1 VLCPDIIAQLGILW
15 QYHFEPQPNFW
26 PPNFE
31 TLMSAPFVTLVEV
44 GPRDGLQ
51 NEKVAFS
58 TATKLEFIQRLV
70 SAGIRRMEATS
81 FVNPQ
86 RVPQMA
92 DAEAV
97 MAGVPRGSDTSYIGL
112 VLNRRGFDRA
122 VEAGCDEVGFVV
134 VASDTFSKRNQGM
147 STAEGIALW
156 HEISRAAVERGIKA
170 SVMISAACGCPFEGA
185 VPVSRIL
192 EIAAEVVKSPSVD
205 LAIADTIGVGVPPQV
220 TAIVEGLRP
229 MVKDTPIRAHFHNTR
244 NTAIANIAAAVQAG
258 ATIIDASTG
267 GIGGCPFAPKATGN
281 VATEDVLYLLHH
293 MGIETGISLDGIIE
307 TAKWIEGQLGRPTPG
322 MVSKAGDFL
331 VAPVRDAA

>member
-1 VLCPDIIAQLGILW
+1 MTP
-15 QYHFEPQPNFW
+15 
-26 PPNFE
+26 
-31 TLMSAPFVTLVEV
+31 PFVTLVEV

-58 TATKLEFIQRLV
+58 TAMKLEFVQRV
-70 SAGIRRMEATS
+70 VDAGTHRLEVAS

-97 MAGVPRGSDTSYIGL
+97 MAGVPRGMGASYIGL
-112 VLNRRGFDRA
+112 VLNQRGFERA
-122 VEAGCDEVGFVV
+122 VAAGCDEVGFVIL
-134 VASDTFSKRNQGM
+134 ASDTFSRRNQGTG
-147 STAEGIALW
+147 TAESILLW
-156 HEISRAAVERGIKA
+156 HEISRLAAERGIKA

-192 EIAAEVVKSPSVD
+192 EIAAEVVKSPSID
-205 LAIADTIGVGVPPQV
+205 LAIADTIGVGVPTQV

-229 MVKDTPIRAHFHNTR
+229 LAKDTPIRAHFHNTR

-281 VATEDVLYLLHH
+281 VATEDVLYLLQH
-293 MGIETGISLDGIIE
+293 MGIETGMSLERVIE
-307 TAKWIEGQLGRPTPG
+307 TAGWLENQLGRPVPG
-322 MVSKAGDFL
+322 MVSKAGDFP
-331 VAPVRDAA
+331 ASPMQNAA

>member
-1 VLCPDIIAQLGILW
+1 M
-15 QYHFEPQPNFW
+15 
-26 PPNFE
+26 PP
-31 TLMSAPFVTLVEV
+31 SFVTLVEV

-51 NEKVAFS
+51 NEKVAFA

-70 SAGIRRMEATS
+70 AAGIRRLEVTS

-97 MAGVPRGSDTSYIGL
+97 MAGVPRGNDASYIGL
-112 VLNRRGFDRA
+112 VLNKKGFDRA
-122 VEAGCDEVGFVV
+122 VAAGCDEVGFVV
-134 VASDTFSKRNQGM
+134 VASDTFSQRNQGM

-156 HEISRAAVERGIKA
+156 HEIARDAAERGVKA

-185 VPVSRIL
+185 VPVSRVL
-192 EIAAEVVKSPSVD
+192 EIAAELVKSPSVD
-205 LAIADTIGVGVPPQV
+205 LAIADTIGVGVPSQV
-220 TAIVEGLRP
+220 TAIIEGLRP
-229 MVKDTPIRAHFHNTR
+229 MVQDTPIRAHFHNTR

-281 VATEDVLYLLHH
+281 VSTEDVLYLLHH
-293 MGIETGISLDGIIE
+293 MGIDTGVSLEQVIE
-307 TAKWIEGQLGRPTPG
+307 TAHWIEGQLGRPVPG

-331 VAPVRDAA
+331 AVPVRDAA

>member
-1 VLCPDIIAQLGILW
+1 MLPR
-15 QYHFEPQPNFW
+15 
-26 PPNFE
+26 
-31 TLMSAPFVTLVEV
+31 SVTLVEV

-58 TATKLEFIQRLV
+58 TATKLEFIQRV
-70 SAGIRRMEATS
+70 VDAGTRRLEVTS

-97 MAGVPRGSDTSYIGL
+97 MAGIPRGTGASYIGL

-122 VEAGCDEVGFVV
+122 VAAGCDEVGFVIL
-134 VASDTFSKRNQGM
+134 ASDTFSRRNQGTG
-147 STAEGIALW
+147 TADGILLW
-156 HEISRAAVERGIKA
+156 HEISRAAAEQGIKA
-170 SVMISAACGCPFEGA
+170 SVMISAVCGCPFEGA

-192 EIAAEVVKSPSVD
+192 EIAAEAVKSPSIE
-205 LAIADTIGVGVPPQV
+205 LAIADTIGVGVPTQV
-220 TAIVEGLRP
+220 TAIVEGLLP
-229 MVKDTPIRAHFHNTR
+229 LVKDTPIRAHFHNTR

-281 VATEDVLYLLHH
+281 VATEDVLYLLQH
-293 MGIETGISLDGIIE
+293 MGIETGMSLERVIE
-307 TAKWIEGQLGRPTPG
+307 TAGWLENQLGRPVPG
-322 MVSKAGDFL
+322 MVSKAGDFP
-331 VAPVRDAA
+331 ASPMQDAA